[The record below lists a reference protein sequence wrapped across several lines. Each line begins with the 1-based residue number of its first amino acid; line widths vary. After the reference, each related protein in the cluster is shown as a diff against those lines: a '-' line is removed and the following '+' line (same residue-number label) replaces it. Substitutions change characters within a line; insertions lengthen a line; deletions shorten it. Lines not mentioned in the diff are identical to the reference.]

1 MQSVRNVFAIARR
14 ELESYFVS
22 PIAYVVTAAFLFISG
37 YFFTFILFYTRQA
50 TMRYLF
56 SNLSIIALFVAPVL
70 TMRLISEEKRSG
82 TIELVLTSPV
92 RDWEFVLGKYLAG
105 LALFTLMLVLTLYYP
120 LLLEIFGNP
129 DRGAILA
136 GYLGLWLYGAALLSV
151 GVLASSLTRNQII
164 AAVLGFGLLLILW
177 VCDAAGDFTGAPL
190 SNFFRYLSLSA
201 HYFDFPKGIVDTKD
215 VVYYISL
222 AAAGLFLSTLSL
234 SSRRWS

>member
-1 MQSVRNVFAIARR
+1 MQSLRNILAIARR

-50 TMRYLF
+50 TLRYLF
-56 SNLSIIALFVAPVL
+56 SNLSVIALFVAPIL

-92 RDWEFVLGKYLAG
+92 RDWEFVLGKFLAS
-105 LALFTLMLVLTLYYP
+105 LALFTLMLALTLYYP

-129 DRGAILA
+129 DRGAMLA
-136 GYLGLWLYGAALLSV
+136 GYIGLWLYGAALLSV

-164 AAVLGFGLLLILW
+164 AAVLGFGLVLILW

-190 SNFFRYLSLSA
+190 SHFFRYLSLSA
-201 HYFDFPKGIVDTKD
+201 HYFDFPKGIVDTRD
-215 VVYYISL
+215 VVYYLSL
-222 AAAGLFLSTLSL
+222 TAAGLFLSTLSL